1 MTELAY
7 NYVRDGILHGRI
19 PFGTVLAE
27 HDVAQAIGS
36 SRTPVRHALAK
47 LHQEGLLELGPRRQL
62 IVRGFA
68 PEHLD
73 EVRLLRE
80 ALESVSVARACETM
94 TDDEIDELRLN
105 LLRQRRTATEE
116 REDDFIDL
124 DEEFH
129 LAIAQAAR
137 LPLLEGFLRQL
148 REFVRLAR
156 IGARRPSEVLL
167 QVVAEHERLLDAIEA
182 RDVVAAH
189 AALVDHLD
197 SSPFDEVARDEE
209 EIRGPLGKAAH
220 EIGVPL
226 GAEGRSDEHRVA
238 AADEVKL

>member
-1 MTELAY
+1 MSNPPVRGRVAEQAY
-7 NYVRDGILHGRI
+7 NYVREGILHGRI
-19 PFGTVLAE
+19 PSGTVVAE
-27 HDVAQAIGS
+27 LDVANAIGS

-68 PEHLD
+68 PEHRD

-94 TDDEIDELRLN
+94 TGDEIDELRLN
-105 LLRQRRTATEE
+105 LLRQRRTAGEG

-129 LAIAQAAR
+129 LALAKAAK

-148 REFVRLAR
+148 REFVRVSR
-156 IGARRPSEVLL
+156 IGVRRPPEVLL
-167 QVVAEHERLLDAIEA
+167 QVAAEHERLLDAIEA
-182 RDVVAAH
+182 RDV
-189 AALVDHLD
+189 
-197 SSPFDEVARDEE
+197 
-209 EIRGPLGKAAH
+209 GAAH
-220 EIGVPL
+220 EALVQHL
-226 GAEGRSDEHRVA
+226 DGRGNGRPV
-238 AADEVKL
+238 